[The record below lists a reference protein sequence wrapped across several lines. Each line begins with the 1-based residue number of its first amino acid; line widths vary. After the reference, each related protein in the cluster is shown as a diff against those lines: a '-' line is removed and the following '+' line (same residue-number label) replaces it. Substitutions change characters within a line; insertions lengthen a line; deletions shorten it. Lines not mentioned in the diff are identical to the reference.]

1 MSSNGTALD
10 LTRLTDERTSGDADF
25 TLGDSKPYRLE
36 AALSLLFDD
45 RPSKAGRPSELKGS
59 VVAAIVDALETGA
72 TFDEAAIEAGIGVRT
87 FYRWREKGAKSRTLD
102 EYRQFWQLTE
112 YAKRRGKRLLERC
125 AYRGGVTD
133 PKIAIK
139 VLERRH
145 PEEWRLRLEIED
157 TTDATQTER
166 AREMLAARLDSI
178 EKRLRGVGGPSPL
191 ALPESPA
198 ARMEREA
205 ERDDI

>member
-1 MSSNGTALD
+1 MSSNANALD
-10 LTRLTDERTSGDADF
+10 LSRLTDERTSNDEEFKLGDA
-25 TLGDSKPYRLE
+25 KPYRLE

-45 RPSKAGRPSELKGS
+45 RPSKAGRPSELKGA

-72 TFDEAAIEAGIGVRT
+72 SYDEAAIEAGISPRT
-87 FYRWREKGAKSRTLD
+87 FYRWREKGAKARQLD
-102 EYRQFWQLTE
+102 EFRQFWQITE
-112 YAKRRGKRLLERC
+112 HAKRRGKRLLERC

-157 TTDATQTER
+157 TTDAGQTER

-198 ARMEREA
+198 ARMERDA
-205 ERDDI
+205 ERDDL